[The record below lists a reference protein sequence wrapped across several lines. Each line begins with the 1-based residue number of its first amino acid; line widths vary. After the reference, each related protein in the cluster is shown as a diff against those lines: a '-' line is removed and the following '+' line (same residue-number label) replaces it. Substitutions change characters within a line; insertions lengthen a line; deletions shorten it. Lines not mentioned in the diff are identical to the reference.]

1 MVLKGGVLCGIT
13 ENQKCDCKAA
23 EEHLEQM
30 IKQEGIKNMT
40 VKIFSQ
46 SDKYIDRLSQLSE
59 LNTDE
64 HKNRED
70 IINMLYSIS
79 I

>member
-1 MVLKGGVLCGIT
+1 M
-13 ENQKCDCKAA
+13 
-23 EEHLEQM
+23 EQM
-30 IKQEGIKNMT
+30 LKQEGIKNMT

-46 SDKYIDRLSQLSE
+46 SNKYIDRLSQLME
-59 LNTDE
+59 LDVDE
-64 HKNRED
+64 HKSQGE